1 MFGWQILSSGTNKA
15 IILPTII
22 ILSSVSQICPF
33 GCTPPQTHQ
42 LYLSKIMIS
51 INSHKFK
58 TVRLHKQS
66 ANNGDTGIMLEV
78 KYKNFNY
85 NHELKLCFSRESF
98 LLKKI
103 KITVKTK
110 LPL

>member
-22 ILSSVSQICPF
+22 LSSVSQICPF
-33 GCTPPQTHQ
+33 GCTLPQTHQ
-42 LYLSKIMIS
+42 LYLSKTTIS
-51 INSHKFK
+51 INSYKFK
-58 TVRLHKQS
+58 TVHRQS
-66 ANNGDTGIMLEV
+66 ANNRDTGTLLEV